1 MESKDRLK
9 GLVKVESEHAF
20 LDSVGQSTKIRLM
33 NYVNQRFKNPP
44 KDLEAAIERT
54 ANIVAV
60 TREAT
65 IEALKGEVEVL
76 GFKSAMGENIPP
88 MFFAGVL
95 HALDVIQGKGSMIG
109 SEDKDED

>member
-1 MESKDRLK
+1 VEPKD
-9 GLVKVESEHAF
+9 AF
-20 LDSVGQSTKIRLM
+20 LDPVGQSIKVRLI
-33 NYVNQRFKNPP
+33 NHVIEKYKKPP
-44 KDLEAAIERT
+44 KDLEAAVERT

-76 GFKSAMGENIPP
+76 GFKSAMGDGIPP

-95 HALDVIQGKGSMIG
+95 HALEVIQGQASMIG
-109 SEDKDED
+109 TVDDGDYK

>member
-1 MESKDRLK
+1 MEPT
-9 GLVKVESEHAF
+9 HAF
-20 LDSVGQSTKIRLM
+20 LDPVGQSIKVRLM
-33 NYVNQRFKNPP
+33 NYVHEKFKNPP
-44 KDLEAAIERT
+44 KDIEAAIERT

-76 GFKSAMGENIPP
+76 GFKSAMGEDIPT

-95 HALDVIQGKGSMIG
+95 HALDVIQGQGSIIG
-109 SEDKDED
+109 SVDTDEDS